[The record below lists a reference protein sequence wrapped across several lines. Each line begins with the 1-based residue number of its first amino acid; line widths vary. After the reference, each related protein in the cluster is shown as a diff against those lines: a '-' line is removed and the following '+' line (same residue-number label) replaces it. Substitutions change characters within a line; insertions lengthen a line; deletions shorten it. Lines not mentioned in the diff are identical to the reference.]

1 MEMEYMKIS
10 SILLS
15 PEGERTII
23 HYETPHE
30 HIIRTEKDLEE
41 FKDYLI
47 CNKSDNNLLIEI
59 ERRISYRINK
69 LKLENDY
76 IFI

>member
-1 MEMEYMKIS
+1 MDVDTKI
-10 SILLS
+10 IDIPITANKELF
-15 PEGERTII
+15 TKI
-23 HYETPHE
+23 
-30 HIIRTEKDLEE
+30 EKDLEE

>member
-1 MEMEYMKIS
+1 MNNYKLTGNTKI
-10 SILLS
+10 IDI
-15 PEGERTII
+15 TITANKELFTKI
-23 HYETPHE
+23 
-30 HIIRTEKDLEE
+30 EKDLEE